1 MPLKTIQLLSSPQ
14 RSIKANYQLGAFLAF
29 VAGAINAGGFLA
41 INRYTSHMSGI
52 ISAIGDDLVLGN
64 LMPAIVGAVLLC
76 SFLCGAVTTT
86 LLVHWGKRRK
96 IRSQY
101 ALPLLLKAFVLLLFG
116 LLGSY
121 LSTYIQLTIPAIIFL
136 LCFVMGL
143 QNAIVTKMSRAEI
156 RTTHMTGVVT
166 DIGIEIGRMLYWN
179 KSELAN
185 KYRYVKFNE
194 LKLKLHLL
202 ILGMFVTG
210 ALIGSIAF
218 KKAGYISVLPISI
231 SLAIIALSP
240 IYRDLK
246 RVFIKSSTA
255 LKLKVFT

>member
-1 MPLKTIQLLSSPQ
+1 MPLQAIQLLSSPQ
-14 RSIKANYQLGAFLAF
+14 RSIKANYQLGALLAF

-41 INRYTSHMSGI
+41 VNRYTSHMSGI
-52 ISAIGDDLVLGN
+52 ISSIGDDLALGN
-64 LMPAIVGAVLLC
+64 LMPVVVGAVLLC
-76 SFLCGAVTTT
+76 SFICGAATTA
-86 LLVHWGKRRK
+86 LLINWGKRRQ

-101 ALPLLLKAFVLLLFG
+101 ALPLLLEAFILLVFG
-116 LLGSY
+116 FLGSY
-121 LSTYIQLTIPAIIFL
+121 LSSYIQLTIPAIVFL

-143 QNAIVTKMSRAEI
+143 QNAIVTKMSHAEI

-185 KYRYVKFNE
+185 KYHYVQFNN

-202 ILGMFVTG
+202 ILGMFMTG
-210 ALIGSIAF
+210 ALIGAITF
-218 KKAGYISVLPISI
+218 KRVGFISVLPISI
-231 SLAIIALSP
+231 VLILISLSQ

-246 RVFIKSSTA
+246 RIV
-255 LKLKVFT
+255 LKTQREQL